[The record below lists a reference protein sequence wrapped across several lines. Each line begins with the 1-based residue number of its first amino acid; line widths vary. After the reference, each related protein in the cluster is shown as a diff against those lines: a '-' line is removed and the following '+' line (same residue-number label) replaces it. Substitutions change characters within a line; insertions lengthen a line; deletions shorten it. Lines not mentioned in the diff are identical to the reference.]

1 MPGAKAPEAER
12 REQILA
18 AAYAIAARERLD
30 GLTVR
35 RVATEAGLS
44 PGLVHFHFQNK
55 EGLLLALLDRLIDE
69 LIEMEMSP
77 EVAALDTARERLLGR
92 IREEVAKLPSERDA
106 VELFYDYWV
115 VGTRHPEVRGRIADA
130 LAAYRASFRPLVE
143 DVIAEEPSRFAGTPP
158 EMLAAIV
165 VSFIQGN
172 AVQAVMAPGD
182 VDIDDFMDTLERLV
196 PPPAA

>member
-165 VSFIQGN
+165 VSFVQGN

>member
-12 REQILA
+12 RAQLLV

-35 RVATEAGLS
+35 RVAAEAGLS
-44 PGLVHFHFQNK
+44 PGLVHFHFRNK

-69 LIEMEMSP
+69 LFTVQVSDA
-77 EVAALDTARERLLGR
+77 VTALPTARERLLGR
-92 IREEVAKLPSERDA
+92 IRDEVAKLPGERDA

-115 VGTRHPEVRGRIADA
+115 VGTRHPEVRERIAAA
-130 LAAYRASFRPLVE
+130 LSTYRASFLPFVE
-143 DVIAEEPSRFAGTPP
+143 DVIAEEPERFAGTEPT
-158 EMLAAIV
+158 MLAAIV

-172 AVQAVMAPGD
+172 AVQAVVAPERF
-182 VDIDDFMDTLERLV
+182 DIDAFMLTLERLV
-196 PPPAA
+196 PPPT

>member
-12 REQILA
+12 RAQLLV

-35 RVATEAGLS
+35 RVAAEAGLS
-44 PGLVHFHFQNK
+44 PGLVHFHFHNK

-69 LIEMEMSP
+69 LFTVQVSDA
-77 EVAALDTARERLLGR
+77 VTALPTARERLLGR
-92 IREEVAKLPSERDA
+92 IRDEVAKLPGERDA

-115 VGTRHPEVRGRIADA
+115 VGTRHPEVRERIAAA
-130 LAAYRASFRPLVE
+130 LSTYRASFLPFVE
-143 DVIAEEPSRFAGTPP
+143 DVIAEEPERFAGTEPT
-158 EMLAAIV
+158 MLAAIV

-172 AVQAVMAPGD
+172 AVQAVVAPERF
-182 VDIDDFMDTLERLV
+182 DIDAFMLTLERLV
-196 PPPAA
+196 PPPT